1 MKLFISAEKNMQ
13 EDKKRELIPISSQAH
28 LHLKAVV
35 AAMKA
40 NGLPTSGTLIASE
53 VILSIPIP
61 QPQPKPVEKKRQIR
75 KPAKR
80 VSTRAVAAE
89 MAL

>member
-1 MKLFISAEKNMQ
+1 MET
-13 EDKKRELIPISSQAH
+13 KKYRELIPVSSQAH

-61 QPQPKPVEKKRQIR
+61 QPKPVEIKKTVKKPVEKKRHR
-75 KPAKR
+75 KA
-80 VSTRAVAAE
+80 AVTSVPQHS